1 VADDPEFETWN
12 MLGGGGGGDNAP
24 SSLSG
29 DPGGI
34 LRGGGGGY
42 DDADAT
48 ANPNSVRFMN
58 PASMG
63 QRAGFA
69 SGGGAHG
76 GGGGGGGGGGMGAMS
91 SGHERRQTLLFLL
104 DARVRRRMARTVLE
118 MGGNAVL
125 GYYQNFDME
134 GDSGIVRKECKV
146 WMP

>member
-1 VADDPEFETWN
+1 MADDPEFETWN
-12 MLGGGGGGDNAP
+12 TIGAGGDAA
-24 SSLSG
+24 STAAG

-34 LRGGGGGY
+34 LRGGGMVFGGGY
-42 DDADAT
+42 DDDDVDAST
-48 ANPNSVRFMN
+48 NHSSVRFMN

-63 QRAGFA
+63 HRAGTA
-69 SGGGAHG
+69 S

-134 GDSGIVRKECKV
+134 GDSGIVRNLGRT
-146 WMP
+146 P

>member
-12 MLGGGGGGDNAP
+12 MIGASDAP
-24 SSLSG
+24 SSSASG
-29 DPGGI
+29 DPGGF
-34 LRGGGGGY
+34 LRGGGGGGY
-42 DDADAT
+42 DDAA
-48 ANPNSVRFMN
+48 ANPSSVRFMN

-63 QRAGFA
+63 LRTGNA
-69 SGGGAHG
+69 SGGS
-76 GGGGGGGGGGMGAMS
+76 GGGMAAMS

-134 GDSGIVRKECKV
+134 GDSGIVRN
-146 WMP
+146 PG